1 MNWMPSFSF
10 SYYTCSESN
19 NKLIWFSE
27 KKNTEAVLE
36 FDRQGSFQEF
46 ALNVGWDTRDK
57 ILKKHVAANC
67 ELVPIDLNL
76 QLIFS
81 ENWFER
87 RDNFRCSIDIGGTC
101 ELCLHQDRWVML

>member
-1 MNWMPSFSF
+1 VKVTTNSFDF
-10 SYYTCSESN
+10 RRR
-19 NKLIWFSE
+19 KIRRH
-27 KKNTEAVLE
+27 AVLE

-46 ALNVGWDTRDK
+46 ALNVWWDTRDK

-81 ENWFER
+81 EN
-87 RDNFRCSIDIGGTC
+87 
-101 ELCLHQDRWVML
+101 